1 MQIDNDDILN
11 NDDDDDDDIND
22 EDLDAFL
29 VLLESR
35 LRADFTSPDLSRII
49 SSQGAPSNSSTS
61 SSSSSSL
68 LSTLPSGNASSP
80 SKFLR
85 LIHLVFSKAGKSIK
99 LRSLMSVLGLDD
111 DATVESSQQRNANST
126 SLYAASA
133 AANNNH
139 ALEGEDELIKGRK
152 TDAIVYKLLTQAE
165 NDDEKWVRVV
175 AGIIKRLMFIS
186 NHNNSSSNNNETT
199 TTNENNKKETESEKQ
214 LRKITTNILSAIEK
228 TYMAANDK
236 FNETKTQII
245 NKIHIES
252 TDDIEVQQKLSKFDD
267 TNIKSTYLIGLD
279 SYPTYTPLYYTLV
292 SSPLI
297 KDIIPQ
303 LNDTNNNP
311 HFTSNMDAD
320 ILKVDGEVERKRAE
334 EEGKE
339 IRNGNMK
346 KSSSLLPS
354 TNNGSAGGTSSNVGG
369 RGRGNSNN
377 NITNSNAAG
386 RGGPILAGRITSTRR
401 GVGRGGGGS
410 GGASLFRPSSTLGR
424 VGGGVAA
431 GRAPG
436 RGGGGRLG
444 GGGGRATGGGRSG
457 SLSRLVAAGGRGTGG
472 GRVGSI
478 SAPLQRRVPGA
489 ARSAILNSSSSGRGS
504 VSSAGRGGRGGGGG
518 SGGGGAGETK
528 MKMID
533 ASEVEGLTRAAAER
547 EKTSNLS
554 TVEAR
559 KLERKR
565 KLMES
570 AAASGLRNREKKKIA
585 SSDGGGTTAAATPSG
600 GNNDQ
605 AVSAATAAISQNES
619 DNTGILGEQPQIHQ
633 QQQQQQQ
640 QQHSAASITSL
651 LEKSNK
657 LSPEDRQTIFQFF
670 QNRNNNQGSMSQP
683 APPPGTDESGIWRVK
698 LNEDKAFDESTGEVV
713 KETLYLELDYKSL
726 GYKKTR
732 KIKRK

>member
-1 MQIDNDDILN
+1 MQIGNDDIN
-11 NDDDDDDDIND
+11 DDDDDDIND

-49 SSQGAPSNSSTS
+49 SSQGTPSNSSSTS
-61 SSSSSSL
+61 ASSSSL

-111 DATVESSQQRNANST
+111 DATVELSSRNAANST
-126 SLYAASA
+126 SLYAVA
-133 AANNNH
+133 AASSNNH
-139 ALEGEDELIKGRK
+139 TFKEEDELTKGRK
-152 TDAIVYKLLTQAE
+152 TDAIVYKLLNQAE

-175 AGIIKRLMFIS
+175 AGIIKRLMFI
-186 NHNNSSSNNNETT
+186 NNRNNSSNNINETT
-199 TTNENNKKETESEKQ
+199 TTATNTKETESEKQ
-214 LRKITTNILSAIEK
+214 LRKITTNILSTIEK
-228 TYMAANDK
+228 TYTNANNK
-236 FNETKTQII
+236 FNETKTQLT

-252 TDDIEVQQKLSKFDD
+252 TDDIEVQQKLSKLDD
-267 TNIKSTYLIGLD
+267 SNIKSTYLIGLD

-292 SSPLI
+292 SSSLI

-311 HFTSNMDAD
+311 HFTSNMNAD
-320 ILKVDGEVERKRAE
+320 ILKVDGEVEKKRAE

-339 IRNGNMK
+339 ITNVINMK
-346 KSSSLLPS
+346 KSSRLLPS
-354 TNNGSAGGTSSNVGG
+354 SNNNGSGIAGTSSSNVGG
-369 RGRGNSNN
+369 RGRGNSIN
-377 NITNSNAAG
+377 NISTNGNAAG
-386 RGGPILAGRITSTRR
+386 RGGPILTGRITSTRR

-410 GGASLFRPSSTLGR
+410 SSGGASLFRPSSTLGR
-424 VGGGVAA
+424 GG
-431 GRAPG
+431 G
-436 RGGGGRLG
+436 RGGGGRFGGGG
-444 GGGGRATGGGRSG
+444 GGGGRGNGGGRSG
-457 SLSRLVAAGGRGTGG
+457 SLSRLVAAGGRGTG

-504 VSSAGRGGRGGGGG
+504 VSSVGRGGRGGGGG
-518 SGGGGAGETK
+518 SSSSGGGTGETK

-533 ASEVEGLTRAAAER
+533 ASEVEDLTRAAAER
-547 EKTSNLS
+547 EKTANMS
-554 TVEAR
+554 TVQAR

-570 AAASGLRNREKKKIA
+570 AAASGLRNREKKKKKIA
-585 SSDGGGTTAAATPSG
+585 APGGGDTTAAGTNPSG
-600 GNNDQ
+600 GSNE
-605 AVSAATAAISQNES
+605 AVSAATAAVSQNES
-619 DNTGILGEQPQIHQ
+619 NITGNVDQ
-633 QQQQQQQ
+633 QQQPQQ

-683 APPPGTDESGIWRVK
+683 APPQGTDESGIWRVK